1 MAYCWRF
8 EARTGRTIVLVL
20 GRYQTK
26 EKAASGGLLYFGE
39 FPALAAGIEIFAALP
54 VFKALV

>member
-8 EARTGRTIVLVL
+8 KPRTGRTIVLVL
-20 GRYQTK
+20 GRYQKK

-39 FPALAAGIEIFAALP
+39 FPP
-54 VFKALV
+54 